1 MLKEFKCSELAEV
14 VGGKASSGNI
24 TIDNI
29 SSLDSANA
37 SSISFLSDSS
47 YIPRL
52 KETKSKV
59 ILIKKEDL
67 KYWGKDYILVKNPYL
82 AFSKI
87 ATLFNELGENGKY
100 SIHESVVFGNNSKPE
115 ENNSIR
121 AHSTIGDN
129 CLLGKD
135 IQIGS
140 NVTVGDNV
148 VIGSNTVIH
157 SNVTIESNVKIGANC
172 VFFSGSRI
180 GTDGFGYA
188 PDDDGSWAKIPQT
201 GGVII
206 EDNVHIGA
214 NTTIDC
220 GAIDN
225 TIIKTG
231 VKIDNLVH
239 IAHNCVIGENTIIAA
254 MAGFAGSSKIGKYCR
269 ISGQVGITGHVKIA
283 DHITLTARTSVMK
296 SISKSGVYSSNL
308 FPQQE
313 SKEWQKNVAK
323 FRRLNKSEES
333 ND

>member
-1 MLKEFKCSELAEV
+1 MLKEFKCSELAEL

-24 TIDNI
+24 TINNI

-87 ATLFNELGENGKY
+87 ATLFNELGENSKY

-254 MAGFAGSSKIGKYCR
+254 MAGFAGSSKIGKACMIGGGAR
-269 ISGQVGITGHVKIA
+269 IGPNISIA
-283 DHITLTARTSVMK
+283 DRTVISPTTPIARSIKKEGQRFTGAVPPLNHKDWLKFAVKFMIRKGMK
-296 SISKSGVYSSNL
+296 
-308 FPQQE
+308 
-313 SKEWQKNVAK
+313 
-323 FRRLNKSEES
+323 
-333 ND
+333 

>member
-188 PDDDGSWAKIPQT
+188 PDDDGGWAKIPQT

-254 MAGFAGSSKIGKYCR
+254 MAGFAGSSKIGKACMIGGGAR
-269 ISGQVGITGHVKIA
+269 IGPNITIA
-283 DHITLTARTSVMK
+283 DRTVISPTTPIARSIKKEGQRFTGAVPPLNHKDWLKFAVKFMIRKGMK
-296 SISKSGVYSSNL
+296 
-308 FPQQE
+308 
-313 SKEWQKNVAK
+313 
-323 FRRLNKSEES
+323 
-333 ND
+333 

>member
-87 ATLFNELGENGKY
+87 ATLFNELGDNGKY

-172 VFFSGSRI
+172 IFFSGSRI

-254 MAGFAGSSKIGKYCR
+254 MAGFAGSSKIGKACMIGGGAR
-269 ISGQVGITGHVKIA
+269 IGPNISIA
-283 DHITLTARTSVMK
+283 DRTVISPTTPIARSIKKEGQRFTGAVPPLNHKDWLKFAVKFMIRKGMK
-296 SISKSGVYSSNL
+296 
-308 FPQQE
+308 
-313 SKEWQKNVAK
+313 
-323 FRRLNKSEES
+323 
-333 ND
+333 

>member
-47 YIPRL
+47 YIQRL

-67 KYWGKDYILVKNPYL
+67 KYWEKDYILVKNPYL
-82 AFSKI
+82 AFCKI
-87 ATLFNELGENGKY
+87 ATLFNELGENSKY

-121 AHSTIGDN
+121 AYSTIGDN

-254 MAGFAGSSKIGKYCR
+254 MAGFAGSSKIGKACMIGGGAR
-269 ISGQVGITGHVKIA
+269 IGPNISIA
-283 DHITLTARTSVMK
+283 DRTVISPTTPIARSIKKEGQRFTGAVPPLNHKDWLKFAVKFMIRKGMK
-296 SISKSGVYSSNL
+296 
-308 FPQQE
+308 
-313 SKEWQKNVAK
+313 
-323 FRRLNKSEES
+323 
-333 ND
+333 

>member
-87 ATLFNELGENGKY
+87 ATLFNELGENSKY

-121 AHSTIGDN
+121 AYSTIGDN

-188 PDDDGSWAKIPQT
+188 PDDDGSWSKIPQT
-201 GGVII
+201 GSVVI
-206 EDNVHIGA
+206 EDDVHIGA

-225 TIIKTG
+225 TIIKSG

-239 IAHNCVIGENTIIAA
+239 IAHNCEIGENTIIAA
-254 MAGFAGSSKIGKYCR
+254 MAGFAGSTKVGRGCMIG
-269 ISGQVGITGHVKIA
+269 GGAKIA
-283 DHITLTARTSVMK
+283 PNISIADKTVISPTTAIGRSIKKEGQRFTGALPPLNHKDWLKFAVKFMIRKGMK
-296 SISKSGVYSSNL
+296 
-308 FPQQE
+308 
-313 SKEWQKNVAK
+313 
-323 FRRLNKSEES
+323 
-333 ND
+333 

>member
-24 TIDNI
+24 IVDNI

-37 SSISFLSDSS
+37 NSISFLSDSS
-47 YIPRL
+47 YISKL
-52 KETKSKV
+52 KETQSKV
-59 ILIKKEDL
+59 ILIKKNDL
-67 KYWGKDYILVKNPYL
+67 KYWDKDYILVKNPYL

-87 ATLFNELGENGKY
+87 ATLFSELGHDNKHT
-100 SIHESVVFGNNSKPE
+100 IHESVIFGNNSKSE
-115 ENNSIR
+115 ENNDIR
-121 AHSTIGDN
+121 AHSIIGDN
-129 CLLGKD
+129 CFLGKN

-140 NVTVGDNV
+140 NVSIGDNV
-148 VIGSNTVIH
+148 VIGRNTIIH
-157 SNVTIESNVKIGANC
+157 PNVTIENNVKIGTNC
-172 VFFSGSRI
+172 VLFSGSRV

-225 TIIKTG
+225 TIIKSG

-239 IAHNCVIGENTIIAA
+239 IAHNCLIGENTIIAA
-254 MAGFAGSSKIGKYCR
+254 MAGFAGSAKIGKGCMIGGGAR
-269 ISGQVGITGHVKIA
+269 IGPNITIA
-283 DHITLTARTSVMK
+283 DKTVISPTTPIARSIKKEGQRFTGAIPPLKHKDWLKFAVKFMIKKGMK
-296 SISKSGVYSSNL
+296 
-308 FPQQE
+308 
-313 SKEWQKNVAK
+313 
-323 FRRLNKSEES
+323 
-333 ND
+333 

>member
-254 MAGFAGSSKIGKYCR
+254 MAGFAGSCKIGKGCMIGGGAGIGPN
-269 ISGQVGITGHVKIA
+269 ISIA
-283 DHITLTARTSVMK
+283 DRSVITARTVIGRSIKKEGQRFTGALPPLNHKDWLKFAVKFMIRKGMK
-296 SISKSGVYSSNL
+296 
-308 FPQQE
+308 
-313 SKEWQKNVAK
+313 
-323 FRRLNKSEES
+323 
-333 ND
+333 

>member
-188 PDDDGSWAKIPQT
+188 PEDDGSWAKIPQT

-254 MAGFAGSSKIGKYCR
+254 MAGFAGSSKIGKACMIGGGAR
-269 ISGQVGITGHVKIA
+269 IGPNISIA
-283 DHITLTARTSVMK
+283 DRTVISPTTPIARSIKKEGQRFTGAVPPLNHKDWLKFAVKFMIRKGMK
-296 SISKSGVYSSNL
+296 
-308 FPQQE
+308 
-313 SKEWQKNVAK
+313 
-323 FRRLNKSEES
+323 
-333 ND
+333 

>member
-14 VGGKASSGNI
+14 VGGKASSPNI
-24 TIDNI
+24 TVDNI

-47 YIPRL
+47 YIPKL

-87 ATLFNELGENGKY
+87 ATLFNGLGENGKY

-140 NVTVGDNV
+140 NVTVVDNV

-157 SNVTIESNVKIGANC
+157 SNVTIESNVKIGENC

-201 GGVII
+201 GGVVI

-254 MAGFAGSSKIGKYCR
+254 MAGFAGSSKIGKGCMIGGGAR
-269 ISGQVGITGHVKIA
+269 IGPNISIA
-283 DHITLTARTSVMK
+283 DRTVISPTTPIARSIKKEGQRFTGAVPPLNHKDWLKFAVKFMIRKGMK
-296 SISKSGVYSSNL
+296 
-308 FPQQE
+308 
-313 SKEWQKNVAK
+313 
-323 FRRLNKSEES
+323 
-333 ND
+333 

>member
-87 ATLFNELGENGKY
+87 ATLFNELGENSKY

-239 IAHNCVIGENTIIAA
+239 IAHNCLIGENTIIAA
-254 MAGFAGSSKIGKYCR
+254 MAGFAGSSKIGKACMIGGGAR
-269 ISGQVGITGHVKIA
+269 IGPNISIA
-283 DHITLTARTSVMK
+283 DRTVISPTTPIARSIKKEGQRFTGAVPPLNHKDWLKFAVKFMIRKGMK
-296 SISKSGVYSSNL
+296 
-308 FPQQE
+308 
-313 SKEWQKNVAK
+313 
-323 FRRLNKSEES
+323 
-333 ND
+333 

>member
-87 ATLFNELGENGKY
+87 ATLFNELGDNGKY

-225 TIIKTG
+225 TVIKSG

-254 MAGFAGSSKIGKYCR
+254 MAGFAGSSKIGKACMIGGGAR
-269 ISGQVGITGHVKIA
+269 IGPNISIA
-283 DHITLTARTSVMK
+283 DRTVISPTTPIARSIKKEGQRFTGAVPPLNHKDWLKFAVKFMIRKGMK
-296 SISKSGVYSSNL
+296 
-308 FPQQE
+308 
-313 SKEWQKNVAK
+313 
-323 FRRLNKSEES
+323 
-333 ND
+333 

>member
-14 VGGKASSGNI
+14 VGGKASSPN
-24 TIDNI
+24 TTVDNI

-37 SSISFLSDSS
+37 NSISFLSDPS
-47 YIPRL
+47 YIPKL
-52 KETKSKV
+52 EETDSKV
-59 ILIKKEDL
+59 ILIKKDDL
-67 KYWGKDYILVKNPYL
+67 KYWKKDYILVKNPYL

-87 ATLFNELGENGKY
+87 ATLFNDLGENDKH
-100 SIHESVVFGNNSKPE
+100 SIHESVVFGINSKPE

-129 CLLGKD
+129 CLLGQN

-140 NVTVGDNV
+140 NVSIGDNV
-148 VIGSNTVIH
+148 LIGGNTVIH

-188 PDDDGSWAKIPQT
+188 PDDDGSWSKIPQT

-225 TIIKTG
+225 TIIRSG

-239 IAHNCVIGENTIIAA
+239 IAHNCIIGENTIVAA
-254 MAGFAGSSKIGKYCR
+254 MAGFAGSAKIGKGCMVGGGAR
-269 ISGQVGITGHVKIA
+269 IGPNISIA
-283 DHITLTARTSVMK
+283 DKTVISPTTAIARSVKKEGQRFTGVVPPLNHKDWLKFAVKFMVRKGMK
-296 SISKSGVYSSNL
+296 
-308 FPQQE
+308 
-313 SKEWQKNVAK
+313 
-323 FRRLNKSEES
+323 
-333 ND
+333 

>member
-24 TIDNI
+24 IVDNI
-29 SSLDSANA
+29 SSLESAKT

-47 YIPRL
+47 YISKL

-59 ILIKKEDL
+59 ILIKKDDL
-67 KYWGKDYILVKNPYL
+67 KYWEKDYILVKNPYF

-87 ATLFNELGENGKY
+87 ATLFSELVEND
-100 SIHESVVFGNNSKPE
+100 IHTIHKSVVFGINSKPE
-115 ENNSIR
+115 ENNNIR
-121 AHSTIGDN
+121 AHSIIGDN
-129 CLLGKD
+129 CLLGKN

-140 NVTVGDNV
+140 NVSIGDNV
-148 VIGSNTVIH
+148 VIGSNTSIH
-157 SNVTIESNVKIGANC
+157 ANVSIENNVKIGMNC
-172 VFFSGSRI
+172 VLFSGSRI

-188 PDDDGSWAKIPQT
+188 PDDDGSWSKIPQT

-225 TIIKTG
+225 TIIRSG

-239 IAHNCVIGENTIIAA
+239 IAHNCEIGENTIIAA
-254 MAGFAGSSKIGKYCR
+254 MAGFAGSSKIGKNCMIGGGAR
-269 ISGQVGITGHVKIA
+269 IGPNISIA
-283 DHITLTARTSVMK
+283 DRTVISPTTAIGRSIKKEGQRFTGVLPPLNHKDWLKFAVKFMIRKGMK
-296 SISKSGVYSSNL
+296 
-308 FPQQE
+308 
-313 SKEWQKNVAK
+313 
-323 FRRLNKSEES
+323 
-333 ND
+333 

>member
-1 MLKEFKCSELAEV
+1 MLKKFKCSELAEV
-14 VGGKASSGNI
+14 VGGEASSGN
-24 TIDNI
+24 TIVDNI

-47 YIPRL
+47 YIPKL
-52 KETKSKV
+52 KETQSNV
-59 ILIKKEDL
+59 ILIKKDDL
-67 KYWGKDYILVKNPYL
+67 KYWKKDYILVKNPYL

-87 ATLFNELGENGKY
+87 ATLFSELGQDGKHT
-100 SIHESVVFGNNSKPE
+100 IHKSVVFGNNSKPE

-129 CLLGKD
+129 CLLGKN

-140 NVTVGDNV
+140 NVSIGDNV
-148 VIGSNTVIH
+148 LIGSNTVIH

-254 MAGFAGSSKIGKYCR
+254 MAGFAGSSKIGKACMIGGGAR
-269 ISGQVGITGHVKIA
+269 IGPNISIA
-283 DHITLTARTSVMK
+283 DRTVISPTTPIARSIKKEGQRFTGAVPPLNHKDWLKFAVKFMIRKGMK
-296 SISKSGVYSSNL
+296 
-308 FPQQE
+308 
-313 SKEWQKNVAK
+313 
-323 FRRLNKSEES
+323 
-333 ND
+333 